1 MLKKGGTAGIIVPQ
15 GVLFGSGNAFVAARK
30 ILLDRCDLKAVVTMP
45 SGVFKPYAGVS
56 TAIIVLT
63 KVYDKEDKI
72 SEPATEN
79 VWFYEMESDGY
90 SLDDKRNKIDTH
102 GDLQDIVESFNN
114 RDPQKET
121 DRKNPKGFFV
131 PYQEIVDEKYD
142 LSPNRYKEMV
152 FEEIEYEKPSVILD
166 RLIANEVGE
175 MDEKDLTQIKS
186 GIIRELLELR
196 GMVGL

>member
-1 MLKKGGTAGIIVPQ
+1 
-15 GVLFGSGNAFVAARK
+15 
-30 ILLDRCDLKAVVTMP
+30 
-45 SGVFKPYAGVS
+45 
-56 TAIIVLT
+56 
-63 KVYDKEDKI
+63 
-72 SEPATEN
+72 
-79 VWFYEMESDGY
+79 
-90 SLDDKRNKIDTH
+90 
-102 GDLQDIVESFNN
+102 
-114 RDPQKET
+114 
-121 DRKNPKGFFV
+121 
-131 PYQEIVDEKYD
+131 VDEKYD